1 MAELY
6 SAETVNAHRV
16 QIRALSNALDGDF
29 INYESPAPF
38 IDICEKLVRE
48 ARALKEVFIVLEDRL
63 SRHEHGGS
71 VIPK

>member
-1 MAELY
+1 MGELY
-6 SAETVNAHRV
+6 SVETVEAHRA
-16 QIRALSNALDGDF
+16 QIRALAGALEGNF
-29 INYESPAPF
+29 INYEHPAPF

-48 ARALKEVFIVLEDRL
+48 ARALKEVFVVLEDRL